1 MKLYTVKLMIF
12 NTIDWIII
20 ATFLIIS
27 LFIGVYF
34 RKSAGKGM
42 ENFFLGGR
50 NLPWYIAGISMVAT
64 TFAADTPLAV
74 TEIVA
79 KDGISGNW
87 IWWNALIGGTLTT
100 FFFAKL
106 WRRSNVLT
114 EIELI
119 EKRYSGKKAEFLRGF
134 KSIYLGVFM
143 NLMVIGW
150 VNLAMITILQGF
162 FPELTKVDGVLICG
176 GLTIF
181 ILIYSTLS
189 GLLGIAITDTIQF
202 FIAIVGCII
211 LAVLVVNSDAVGGVD
226 GLKANLPAG
235 TLNFFPEISG
245 DSTSSG
251 GDVLTIGFTTLIAFF
266 GMVWWA
272 SWYPGA
278 EPGGGGYVAQR
289 MMSAKSEKDSV
300 FATLFFQIGHYC
312 IRPWPWILVAL
323 SAMVIYSV
331 PKNIQDV
338 ELKSNYKKLIS
349 KGVDEKVL
357 FINEKDFSELDKSNS
372 TYQSNHEQILQ
383 VRSKIQEES
392 KKNKFLRH
400 SLRYQ
405 NDYRFG
411 FVFAI
416 RDFLPNGLLGL
427 LFVVFLAAYM
437 STISTQLNWG
447 ASYIV
452 NDFYARFL
460 NNEATQTQLVS
471 VSRITT
477 LLLGIIGVCVSFFI
491 DSITAVWG
499 FIMEAGAGLG
509 LVLILRW
516 YWWRI
521 NAWSEIAATIAPF
534 FGYGIAKFVLK
545 YESLPD
551 SPNSFFF
558 TVGFTTVVWIIVTYI
573 TKPTDKDTLDNF
585 YIDVRPDG
593 AWGPVVKSLGIK
605 KSQSELGWLFS
616 CWLSSAT
623 MIYSTLFLIG
633 KVIFKEWLIAGICFF
648 IALIALYI
656 LQYSMKKTSLI
667 KK

>member
-1 MKLYTVKLMIF
+1 MIF
-12 NTIDWIII
+12 NLLDWGII
-20 ATFLIIS
+20 ALFLILS
-27 LFIGVYF
+27 LFIGIYF
-34 RKSAGKGM
+34 RKSAGKGI

-74 TEIVA
+74 TELVA

-106 WRRSNVLT
+106 WRRSHVLT
-114 EIELI
+114 EVELI
-119 EKRYSGKKAEFLRGF
+119 EKRYSGQKARFLRGF

-143 NLMVIGW
+143 NIMVIGW

-162 FPELTKVDGVLICG
+162 FPDLTKVHGILICG

-202 FIAIVGCII
+202 FIAIIGCII
-211 LAVLVVNSDAVGGVD
+211 LAILVVNSNAVGGID
-226 GLKANLPAG
+226 GLKTSLPHG
-235 TLNFFPEISG
+235 TLHFFPEIEEG
-245 DSTSSG
+245 LKTHDA
-251 GDVLTIGFTTLIAFF
+251 LTISFATLIAFF
-266 GMVWWA
+266 GIVWWA
-272 SWYPGA
+272 SWYPGS

-289 MMSAKSEKDSV
+289 MMSAKSEKDAV

-331 PKNIQDV
+331 PKNIQDKTLQL
-338 ELKSNYKKLIS
+338 EYQNLLE
-349 KGVDEKVL
+349 KGIDEKTL
-357 FINEKDFSELDKSNS
+357 FISDDAFKQLD
-372 TYQSNHEQILQ
+372 QSNPSIQENKADITQ
-383 VRSKIQEES
+383 VRLKIQDES
-392 KKNKFLRH
+392 KKNHFLKH
-400 SLRYQ
+400 ALHYQ
-405 NDYRFG
+405 NDHRFG
-411 FVFAI
+411 FVYAI

-452 NDFYARFL
+452 NDFYTRFL
-460 NNEATQTQLVS
+460 NENASQSHLVFI
-471 VSRITT
+471 SRIIT
-477 LLLGIIGVCVSFFI
+477 LILGIIGVGVSFFI
-491 DSITAVWG
+491 DSISEVWK

-521 NAWSEIAATIAPF
+521 NAWSEISATLAPF
-534 FGYGIAKFVLK
+534 IGYGLTRYVFDL
-545 YESLPD
+545 EF
-551 SPNSFFF
+551 PNSFFC
-558 TVGFTTVVWIIVTYI
+558 TVAFTTIVWIAVTYI
-573 TKPTDKDTLDNF
+573 TKPTKRETLESFYKD
-585 YIDVRPDG
+585 VQPEG
-593 AWGPVVKSLGIK
+593 AWEPIRKNLGIK
-605 KSQSELGWLFS
+605 KRTSEIGWLFS
-616 CWLSSAT
+616 CWISAAV
-623 MIYSTLFLIG
+623 MIYATLFLIG
-633 KVIFKEWLIAGICFF
+633 KLLFKEWSSAGIC
-648 IALIALYI
+648 LIITLISLLA
-656 LQYSMKKTSLI
+656 LQYSIRQTSLI
-667 KK
+667 KDQ

>member
-1 MKLYTVKLMIF
+1 MIF
-12 NTIDWIII
+12 NTLDWIII
-20 ATFLIIS
+20 ITFLIIS
-27 LFIGVYF
+27 LSVGIYF
-34 RKSAGKGM
+34 RKSAGKGV

-79 KDGISGNW
+79 KNGISGNW

-106 WRRSNVLT
+106 WRKSQVLT
-114 EIELI
+114 EVELI
-119 EKRYSGKKAEFLRGF
+119 EKRYSGKAAKFLRGF
-134 KSIYLGVFM
+134 KAVYLGVFM

-150 VNLAMITILQGF
+150 VNLAMVTILQGF
-162 FPELTKVDGVLICG
+162 FPDLTKFDGILICG
-176 GLTIF
+176 GLTFF

-202 FIAIVGCII
+202 FIAIIGCII
-211 LAVLVVNSDAVGGVD
+211 LAVFVVNSEAVGGID
-226 GLKANLPAG
+226 ELKTNLPKGA
-235 TLNFFPEISG
+235 LNFFPEISNKESIG
-245 DSTSSG
+245 DT
-251 GDVLTIGFTTLIAFF
+251 LTISFTTLIAFF

-289 MMSAKSEKDSV
+289 MMSAKTEKDAV

-323 SAMVIYSV
+323 SAMVIYSI
-331 PKNIQDV
+331 PKNIQNK
-338 ELKSNYKKLIS
+338 ELKSSYETLIN
-349 KGVDEKVL
+349 KGIDEKIL
-357 FINEKDFSELDKSNS
+357 FMTDDEFKRMNSSESLIQENKNE
-372 TYQSNHEQILQ
+372 IIQ
-383 VRSKIQEES
+383 VRSNIREES
-392 KKNKFLRH
+392 KSNTFLKH
-400 SLRYQ
+400 SVRYQ

-411 FVFAI
+411 FVYAI

-452 NDFYARFL
+452 NDFYARFIGQ
-460 NNEATQTQLVS
+460 NASQSQLIVI
-471 VSRITT
+471 SRITT
-477 LLLGIIGVCVSFFI
+477 LILGIVGVAVSFFI
-491 DSITAVWG
+491 DSISGVWE
-499 FIMEAGAGLG
+499 FILEAGAGLG

-521 NAWSEIAATIAPF
+521 NAWSEISATLAPF
-534 FGYGIAKFVLK
+534 IGYGLTRFGFNLDF
-545 YESLPD
+545 PD
-551 SPNSFFF
+551 SFFF
-558 TVGFTTVVWIIVTYI
+558 TVAFTTVTWLAI
-573 TKPTDKDTLDNF
+573 TFLTRPTEEKILNDF
-585 YIDVRPDG
+585 YKDVRPEG
-593 AWGPVVKSLGIK
+593 AWEPIRKRLNIEKGVP
-605 KSQSELGWLFS
+605 ELGWLFL
-616 CWLSSAT
+616 CWISSAT

-633 KVIFKEWLIAGICFF
+633 RIIFKEGLFAIICLS
-648 IALIALYI
+648 IALISLLI
-656 LQYSMKKTSLI
+656 LHHSIKRTSLV

>member
-1 MKLYTVKLMIF
+1 MIF
-12 NTIDWIII
+12 NTLDWIII
-20 ATFLIIS
+20 AAFLAMS

-106 WRRSNVLT
+106 WRRSHVLT
-114 EIELI
+114 EVELI
-119 EKRYSGKKAEFLRGF
+119 EKRYSGKKAKFLRGF

-162 FPELTKVDGVLICG
+162 FPDLTKVDGILICG

-181 ILIYSTLS
+181 ILVYSTLS

-202 FIAIVGCII
+202 FIAIVGCIV
-211 LAVLVVNSDAVGGVD
+211 LAILVVNSDAVGGVD
-226 GLKANLPAG
+226 ELKANLPNG
-235 TLNFFPEISG
+235 TLNFFPEIG
-245 DSTSSG
+245 ETAKTSET
-251 GDVLTIGFTTLIAFF
+251 LTIGLTTLIAFF

-331 PKNIQDV
+331 PKNIEDA
-338 ELKSNYKKLIS
+338 ELKSSYQTLLK

-357 FINEKDFSELDKSNS
+357 FASEDDFKKLD
-372 TYQSNHEQILQ
+372 QSSSLIEENKAEITQ
-383 VRSKIQEES
+383 VRQKIEEES
-392 KKNKFLRH
+392 KNNTFLKH

-411 FVFAI
+411 FVYAI

-447 ASYIV
+447 ASYVV
-452 NDFYARFL
+452 NDFYARFV
-460 NNEATQTQLVS
+460 NENASQPQLVLI
-471 VSRITT
+471 SRVTT
-477 LLLGIIGVCVSFFI
+477 LVLGIVGVGVSFFI
-491 DSITAVWG
+491 DSISEVWK

-521 NAWSEIAATIAPF
+521 NAWSEISATIAPF
-534 FGYGIAKFVLK
+534 VGYGLTRYALDLEF
-545 YESLPD
+545 PD
-551 SPNSFFF
+551 SFFF
-558 TVGFTTVVWIIVTYI
+558 TVAFTTIVWILVTFI
-573 TKPTDKDTLDNF
+573 TNPTKKEILEDF
-585 YIDVRPDG
+585 YKDVRPEG
-593 AWGPVVKSLGIK
+593 AWEPVRNSLGIEK
-605 KSQSELGWLFS
+605 DTSELGWLFL
-616 CWLSSAT
+616 CWISAAT

-633 KVIFKEWLIAGICFF
+633 KVIFKEWSLAGICLAV
-648 IALIALYI
+648 ALVALFI
-656 LQYSMKKTSLI
+656 LQYSMRQTSLV

>member
-1 MKLYTVKLMIF
+1 MIF
-12 NTIDWIII
+12 NTVDWIII
-20 ATFLIIS
+20 VAFLALS

-64 TFAADTPLAV
+64 TFAADTPLAI

-106 WRRSNVLT
+106 WRRSGVLT
-114 EIELI
+114 EVELI
-119 EKRYSGKKAEFLRGF
+119 EKRYSGKKAKFLRGF

-162 FPELTKVDGVLICG
+162 FPDLTKVDGILICG

-189 GLLGIAITDTIQF
+189 GLLGIAITDTVQF
-202 FIAIVGCII
+202 FIAIIGCIV
-211 LAVLVVNSDAVGGVD
+211 LAALVVNSDAVGGID
-226 GLKANLPAG
+226 QLKHNLPNG
-235 TLNFFPEISG
+235 SLNFFPEVSNSETAFE
-245 DSTSSG
+245 DT
-251 GDVLTIGFTTLIAFF
+251 LTIGLYTLIAFF

-300 FATLFFQIGHYC
+300 FATLFFQIGHFC

-331 PKNIQDV
+331 PKNIQDT
-338 ELKSNYKKLIS
+338 ELRTSYQSLLE
-349 KGVDEKVL
+349 KGV
-357 FINEKDFSELDKSNS
+357 NEKLLIASEADFNKVDKTTSLIQENK
-372 TYQSNHEQILQ
+372 TEIAQ
-383 VRSKIQEES
+383 VRSRIQEES
-392 KKNKFLRH
+392 RNNMFLDH
-400 SLRYQ
+400 AVRYR

-411 FVFAI
+411 FIYAI

-452 NDFYARFL
+452 NDFYAQFV
-460 NNEATQTQLVS
+460 NEDTSQSQLVLIS
-471 VSRITT
+471 KITT
-477 LLLGIIGVCVSFFI
+477 LVLGIVGVCVSFFI
-491 DSITAVWG
+491 NSISEVWK

-521 NAWSEIAATIAPF
+521 NAWSEISATLAPF
-534 FGYGIAKFVLK
+534 IGYGLTRYYGLEF
-545 YESLPD
+545 
-551 SPNSFFF
+551 PNSFFC
-558 TVGFTTVVWIIVTYI
+558 TVIFTTIVWIVVTFI
-573 TKPTDKDTLDNF
+573 TQPTQKQTLEAF
-585 YIDVRPDG
+585 YQDVQPEGFWEPIRNG
-593 AWGPVVKSLGIK
+593 LGIEK
-605 KSQSELGWLFS
+605 KTSELGWLFL
-616 CWLSSAT
+616 CWVNSAV

-633 KVIFKEWLIAGICFF
+633 KIIFKEWVLASMFF
-648 IALIALYI
+648 SIALIALII
-656 LQYSMKKTSLI
+656 LQYSIRKTSLVD
-667 KK
+667 K